1 MVRECS
7 PPARE
12 PTGHYFRDSADLRQ
26 LAFYPSSPNRVGD
39 FLSFL
44 PDLYTERS
52 ASLPRGCARGR
63 EA

>member
-26 LAFYPSSPNRVGD
+26 LAFYYCLLG
-39 FLSFL
+39 
-44 PDLYTERS
+44 
-52 ASLPRGCARGR
+52 PRNILRRRAIGR
-63 EA
+63 